1 MCVKL
6 NNDDYYYD
14 ILRRNIRKFRK
25 LKKLTQQQLADLTF
39 LLVDYISEIESLKKK
54 KTFSIATLGRIAD
67 ALEIDIREF
76 FDKSV

>member
-14 ILRRNIRKFRK
+14 ILRRNIRKYRK

-39 LLVDYISEIESLKKK
+39 LSIDYMCEIESLMKKK
-54 KTFSIATLGRIAD
+54 SSSIITLGRIAD
-67 ALEIDIREF
+67 VLEVDIRLF
-76 FDKSV
+76 FDK